1 MNLRVR
7 VFEKSDSSPSR
18 DSISPSPEACPD
30 YATTRECF
38 NLISFILIPKFS
50 NFKIGVVGLKKL
62 GDGAMKLGGGAKKL
76 GGGAK
81 KLGGGAEPHL
91 AQPWLRH

>member
-1 MNLRVR
+1 
-7 VFEKSDSSPSR
+7 
-18 DSISPSPEACPD
+18 
-30 YATTRECF
+30 
-38 NLISFILIPKFS
+38 LIPKFS